1 MFFLYAVVQAKYSE
15 MASSTCKILLV
26 AVLIGDLMVHGTRIC
41 NEINISDIDGAN
53 GNNCTDQ
60 YIQPPV
66 TVRGP
71 DGVINARTSS
81 IQLPVGQNLSVNV
94 TASQSL
100 SSAIHKH
107 VGVDCMVYATVGLAG
122 QNNVTRYCERLAD
135 TAQLV
140 FPDPATR
147 PYFIHLGLYMEQ
159 NNTCRALKHIT
170 VAAVSTSTPTTRSSN
185 SPGGPSS
192 SDKPALSPSCI
203 VCPPLLAVLMLLA

>member
-1 MFFLYAVVQAKYSE
+1 
-15 MASSTCKILLV
+15 MASSAWRVLQMCMILRAAFAGV
-26 AVLIGDLMVHGTRIC
+26 VMVHGAHIC
-41 NEINISDIDGAN
+41 DEMNTHTIEDAN
-53 GNNCTDQ
+53 GNNCTDPF
-60 YIQPPV
+60 ILPPV

-71 DGVINARTSS
+71 DGVINGRTSS
-81 IQLPVGQNLSVNV
+81 IHLPVGQNLSVNV

-100 SSAIHKH
+100 SSAIHQH

-170 VAAVSTSTPTTRSSN
+170 VTMETAVSTSTPTTRSSN

-192 SDKPALSPSCI
+192 SAKPALSPSCI